1 MHKTDTP
8 QGLTPSTSTI
18 ALTGATGFIG
28 KKIRNQ
34 LIAAGFKV
42 KCLTRTKSTNS
53 RNSWE
58 EHLTDLKST
67 DSISTAIKGTHAIIY
82 IAGTVRGASP
92 SDFKAAN
99 VEGVRNIT
107 SVLAKTQPTTPIL
120 LISSLAADFPH
131 LSNYAKS
138 KAEGEQ
144 ALIKSSHSKW
154 SIFRPPAVYGDGDHE
169 LRNVFKLMRLGI
181 VTAIAP
187 LEQKLPFIEVTDLA
201 NAAVSWALNTER
213 CEQKIYAI
221 DDGEKGGYNWREM
234 AKLVSQRR
242 ALFLKIPVS
251 FLNIISKAN
260 LLVARIFRYKPML
273 TPGKVRELS
282 CLKWSCDNSQFT
294 LDTKWQPKVGLA
306 QGVAKL
312 FELQPENNT

>member
-53 RNSWE
+53 PNSWE

-144 ALIKSSHSKW
+144 ALIKSGHSKW

-221 DDGEKGGYNWREM
+221 DDGKKGGYNSLSSESGNERFMQQQKEDQSRILKEQDVVLDEM
-234 AKLVSQRR
+234 DEGLM
-242 ALFLKIPVS
+242 
-251 FLNIISKAN
+251 
-260 LLVARIFRYKPML
+260 RIGGMAESIATELDDQNKSL
-273 TPGKVRELS
+273 T
-282 CLKWSCDNSQFT
+282 
-294 LDTKWQPKVGLA
+294 
-306 QGVAKL
+306 
-312 FELQPENNT
+312 